1 MKKWLYDFFNKRGAP
16 STVYYT
22 NTKKIINL
30 KITVMKYLI
39 TLLMLTSIVVNGVT
53 SYHLFRASSYDLSSI
68 LIIASYLSIVL
79 GIYVVTMR
87 KPKAVINK

>member
-1 MKKWLYDFFNKRGAP
+1 MKL
-16 STVYYT
+16 
-22 NTKKIINL
+22 
-30 KITVMKYLI
+30 LI
-39 TLLMLTSIVVNGVT
+39 TLLMLTSIVVNGMT
-53 SYHLFRASSYDLSSI
+53 SYHLFRASSYDLSSL

>member
-1 MKKWLYDFFNKRGAP
+1 MNYE
-16 STVYYT
+16 VIT
-22 NTKKIINL
+22 NTAEKTYMNVSKLLII
-30 KITVMKYLI
+30 
-39 TLLMLTSIVVNGVT
+39 LLMLTSIVINGMT
-53 SYHLFRASSYDLSSI
+53 SYHLFRASSYDLSSL